1 MKTMQKS
8 SSICTLEV
16 PVPTCSMGFTLL
28 EILVAL
34 AMGFIFITALFTLII
49 HQTKSHEDHQMKVMM
64 QQNGRAALAVI
75 GNDLMLAG
83 YSPVP
88 RDDGGSGRLA
98 TFRVAG
104 MTHMDFTFDANA
116 DGDIDEKDSAEN
128 NIYIERT
135 VLEYFDASNQL
146 GRNNNTNRLLQD
158 VEAFRVLYA
167 YDADDLGAGSG
178 SYGVLEKEADAVRW
192 AYDSTP
198 EDTELKLTHYYT
210 LDAAGKLAGDDVAET
225 PIEGPDPSLD
235 RIRAAKI
242 WLLIRSNK
250 RKAQNTF
257 ENQVDF
263 IPDFSVRGLDT
274 ANYSYRLYT
283 TTVKFRN
290 MYY

>member
-1 MKTMQKS
+1 MSTPQES
-8 SSICTLEV
+8 PSIRTLGL
-16 PVPTCSMGFTLL
+16 PAPTGSMGFTLL

-34 AMGFIFITALFTLII
+34 VMGIILITALCTLII
-49 HQTKSHEDHQMKVMM
+49 DQTKSHEDHQMKVMM

-104 MTHMDFTFDANA
+104 MTQMDFTFDSNA
-116 DGDIDEKDSAEN
+116 DGTIVFHDSAGN
-128 NIYIERT
+128 NIYDERT
-135 VLEYFDASNQL
+135 VFRYLNGSNQL
-146 GRNNNTNRLLQD
+146 QRNNNTNALLQN

-167 YDADDLGAGSG
+167 YDSDDLGAGASR
-178 SYGVLEKEADAVRW
+178 YGVLEKATNRVRW
-192 AYDSTP
+192 AYDNTP
-198 EDTELKLTHYYT
+198 EDTDLTLTHFYT
-210 LDAAGKLAGDDVAET
+210 LSDLGKITADDISGA
-225 PIEGPDPSLD
+225 PIKDPKPSLD

-242 WLLIRSNK
+242 WLLMRSTK
-250 RKAQNTF
+250 RKNHDTS
-257 ENQVDF
+257 ETQVDF
-263 IPDFSVRGLDT
+263 IPNFPVDDLDT